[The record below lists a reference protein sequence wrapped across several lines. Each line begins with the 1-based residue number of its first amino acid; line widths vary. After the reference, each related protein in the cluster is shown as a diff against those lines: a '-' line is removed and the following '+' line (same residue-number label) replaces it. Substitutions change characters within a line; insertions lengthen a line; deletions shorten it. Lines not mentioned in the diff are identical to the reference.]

1 MIDLPR
7 MLLAALLGFPQYIP
21 EAAGRLTPDD
31 FPEGLGDLYAAID
44 GTWSA
49 KGEMDVVDILHRYPA
64 LKEAVAACIDALEAA
79 PVRVTRSRVKEWV
92 TALLEHRALER
103 FQALAVQAASPSTSY
118 EDLAD
123 LYGRMGQ
130 ALDTDHPGEDF
141 TPLGDLIDDYI
152 RNLDQQPDYIQTGI
166 GPLDRNLHI
175 LPGNFILI
183 GGRPSAGKTA
193 LSLQIAVEM
202 AKQGRKVC
210 YFSLETSPQI
220 LAQRIIANQLYA
232 PLEQVKT
239 KKVPAA
245 ELDGLSKLRK
255 LPLYI
260 RSASGRNVAWIRA
273 QALRMKAQAV
283 MVDYVQII
291 RPDRFADR
299 YQAITQISIG
309 LHELAQTT
317 GMVVI
322 GAAQLS
328 RNAAHTLPTNADL
341 KESGQLEQDADAV
354 LLLGSAEDGRSV
366 CILSKNKEGRVGEIP
381 PGLRQGAPAVF
392 GGGAVSR
399 ADIV

>member
-31 FPEGLGDLYAAID
+31 FPEGLGDLYAAIN

-49 KGEMDVVDILHRYPA
+49 KGEIDVVDVLHRYPD
-64 LKEAVAACIDALEAA
+64 LKETVAACMDALEVA
-79 PVRVTRSRVKEWV
+79 PVKVTRSRVREWV
-92 TALLEHRALER
+92 TALLERRALER

-118 EDLAD
+118 EDLAG

-130 ALDTDHPGEDF
+130 AMDTDHPGEDF

-152 RNLDQQPDYIQTGI
+152 RNLDQQPNYIATGI

-220 LAQRIIANQLYA
+220 LTQRIIANQLYA

-245 ELDGLSKLRK
+245 ELDGLSKLRQ

-273 QALRMKAQAV
+273 QALRMKAQVV

-291 RPDRFADR
+291 RPDRSGDR

-317 GMVVI
+317 GMVVM

-354 LLLGSAEDGRSV
+354 LLLGNAEDGRSV

-381 PGLRQGAPAVF
+381 LAFDKERQRFLEVVP
-392 GGGAVSR
+392 
-399 ADIV
+399 

>member
-31 FPEGLGDLYAAID
+31 FPDGLGDLYAALS

-49 KGEMDVVDILHRYPA
+49 KGEMDVVDVLHRYPN
-64 LKEAVAACIDALEAA
+64 LKETVAACMDALDVA
-79 PVRVTRSRVKEWV
+79 PVKVTRSRVKEWV
-92 TALLEHRALER
+92 TALLERRALER

-118 EDLAD
+118 EDLAA

-152 RNLDQQPDYIQTGI
+152 RNLDQQPNYIPTGI

-239 KKVPAA
+239 KKVPAI

-273 QALRMKAQAV
+273 QALRMKAQVV

-291 RPDRFADR
+291 RPDRSADR

-354 LLLGSAEDGRSV
+354 LLLGNAEDGRSV

-381 PGLRQGAPAVF
+381 LAFDKERQRFLEVVP
-392 GGGAVSR
+392 
-399 ADIV
+399 

>member
-31 FPEGLGDLYAAID
+31 FPEGLGDLYAALS

-79 PVRVTRSRVKEWV
+79 PVKVTRSRVKEWV
-92 TALLEHRALER
+92 TALLERRALER

-118 EDLAD
+118 EDLAA

-152 RNLDQQPDYIQTGI
+152 RNLDQQPNYIQTGI

-202 AKQGRKVC
+202 AKQGRKIC

-273 QALRMKAQAV
+273 QALRMKAQVV

-291 RPDRFADR
+291 RPDRSADR

-381 PGLRQGAPAVF
+381 LAFDKERQRFLEVVP
-392 GGGAVSR
+392 
-399 ADIV
+399 

>member
-1 MIDLPR
+1 MIDLPK

-21 EAAGRLTPDD
+21 EAVGRLTPDD
-31 FPEGLGDLYAAID
+31 FPEGLSDLYAAVD

-49 KGEMDVVDILHRYPA
+49 KGEMDVVDVLHHYPN
-64 LKEAVAACIDALEAA
+64 LKETVAACIDALDTA
-79 PVRVTRSRVKEWV
+79 PVQVTRSRVREWV
-92 TALLEHRALER
+92 TALLERRALER
-103 FQALAVQAASPSTSY
+103 FQSLAVQAASPSTSY
-118 EDLAD
+118 EDLAG

-130 ALDTDHPGEDF
+130 ALDTDHPDEDF
-141 TPLGDLIDDYI
+141 TPIGDLIDDYI
-152 RNLDQQPDYIQTGI
+152 RNLDQQPNYIPTGI

-202 AKQGRKVC
+202 AKQGRRVC

-220 LAQRIIANQLYA
+220 LTQRIIANQLYA

-245 ELDGLSKLRK
+245 ELDGLSKLRQ

-273 QALRMKAQAV
+273 QAQRMKAQVAV
-283 MVDYVQII
+283 IDYVQII
-291 RPDRFADR
+291 RPDRSGDR
-299 YQAITQISIG
+299 YQAITQISIA

-328 RNAAHTLPTNADL
+328 RNAAHAMPSNADL

-354 LLLGSAEDGRSV
+354 LLLGNADDGRSV

-381 PGLRQGAPAVF
+381 LAFDKERQRFLEVVP
-392 GGGAVSR
+392 
-399 ADIV
+399 

>member
-1 MIDLPR
+1 MIDLPK

-21 EAAGRLTPDD
+21 EAVGRLTPDD
-31 FPEGLGDLYAAID
+31 FPEGLSDLYAAVD

-49 KGEMDVVDILHRYPA
+49 KGEMDVVDVLHHYPN
-64 LKEAVAACIDALEAA
+64 LKETVAACIDVLDTA
-79 PVRVTRSRVKEWV
+79 PVQVTRSRVREWV
-92 TALLEHRALER
+92 TALLERRALER
-103 FQALAVQAASPSTSY
+103 FQTLAVQAASPSTSY
-118 EDLAD
+118 EDLAG

-130 ALDTDHPGEDF
+130 ALDTDHPDEDF
-141 TPLGDLIDDYI
+141 TPIGDLIDDYI
-152 RNLDQQPDYIQTGI
+152 RNLDQQPNYIPTGI

-220 LAQRIIANQLYA
+220 LTQRIIANQLYA

-245 ELDGLSKLRK
+245 ELDGLSKLRQ

-273 QALRMKAQAV
+273 QALRMKAQVAV
-283 MVDYVQII
+283 IDYVQII
-291 RPDRFADR
+291 RPDRSGDR
-299 YQAITQISIG
+299 YQAITQISIA

-328 RNAAHTLPTNADL
+328 RNAAHAMPSNADL

-354 LLLGSAEDGRSV
+354 LLLGNAEDGRSV

-381 PGLRQGAPAVF
+381 LAFDKERQRFLEVVP
-392 GGGAVSR
+392 
-399 ADIV
+399 

>member
-1 MIDLPR
+1 MIDLPK

-21 EAAGRLTPDD
+21 EAVGRLTPDD
-31 FPEGLGDLYAAID
+31 FPEGLSDLYAAVD

-49 KGEMDVVDILHRYPA
+49 KGEMDVVDVLHHYPN
-64 LKEAVAACIDALEAA
+64 LKETVAACIDVLDTA
-79 PVRVTRSRVKEWV
+79 PVQVTRSRVREWV
-92 TALLEHRALER
+92 TALLERRALER
-103 FQALAVQAASPSTSY
+103 FQTLAVQAASPSTSY
-118 EDLAD
+118 EDLAG

-130 ALDTDHPGEDF
+130 ALDTDHPDEDF
-141 TPLGDLIDDYI
+141 TPIGDLIDNYI
-152 RNLDQQPDYIQTGI
+152 RNLDQQPNYIPTGI

-220 LAQRIIANQLYA
+220 LTQRIIANQLYA

-245 ELDGLSKLRK
+245 ELDGLSKLRQ

-273 QALRMKAQAV
+273 QAQRMKAQVAV
-283 MVDYVQII
+283 IDYIQII
-291 RPDRFADR
+291 RPDRSGDR
-299 YQAITQISIG
+299 YQAITQVSIA

-328 RNAAHTLPTNADL
+328 RNAAHAMPSNADL

-354 LLLGSAEDGRSV
+354 LLLGNADDGRSV

-381 PGLRQGAPAVF
+381 LAFDKERQRFLEVVP
-392 GGGAVSR
+392 
-399 ADIV
+399 

>member
-31 FPEGLGDLYAAID
+31 FPEGLGDLYAALS

-49 KGEMDVVDILHRYPA
+49 KGEMDVVDILHHYPD
-64 LKEAVAACIDALEAA
+64 LKTTVAACIDALEAA
-79 PVRVTRSRVKEWV
+79 PVKVTRSRVKEWV
-92 TALLEHRALER
+92 TALLERRALER

-118 EDLAD
+118 EDLAG

-152 RNLDQQPDYIQTGI
+152 RSLDQQPNYIQTGI

-273 QALRMKAQAV
+273 QALRMKAQVV

-291 RPDRFADR
+291 RPDRSADR
-299 YQAITQISIG
+299 YQAITQISIA

-328 RNAAHTLPTNADL
+328 RNAAHTLPSNADL
-341 KESGQLEQDADAV
+341 KDSGQLEQDADAV
-354 LLLGSAEDGRSV
+354 LLLGNAEDGRSV

-381 PGLRQGAPAVF
+381 LAFDKEHQRFLEVVP
-392 GGGAVSR
+392 
-399 ADIV
+399 

>member
-7 MLLAALLGFPQYIP
+7 MLLAALLGFPEYIP

-49 KGEMDVVDILHRYPA
+49 KGEIDVVDVLHRYPD
-64 LKEAVAACIDALEAA
+64 LKETVAACMDALDVA
-79 PVRVTRSRVKEWV
+79 PVKVTRSRVREWV
-92 TALLEHRALER
+92 TALLERRALER

-118 EDLAD
+118 EDLAA

-152 RNLDQQPDYIQTGI
+152 RNLDQQPNYIATGI

-210 YFSLETSPQI
+210 YFSLETSPRI

-239 KKVPAA
+239 KNVPAA
-245 ELDGLSKLRK
+245 ELDGLSKLRQ

-273 QALRMKAQAV
+273 QALRMKAQVV

-291 RPDRFADR
+291 RPDRSGDR

-354 LLLGSAEDGRSV
+354 LLLGNAEDGRSV

-381 PGLRQGAPAVF
+381 MAFEKERQRFLEVVP
-392 GGGAVSR
+392 
-399 ADIV
+399 

>member
-1 MIDLPR
+1 MIDLPK

-49 KGEMDVVDILHRYPA
+49 KGEMDVVDVLHHYPN
-64 LKEAVAACIDALEAA
+64 LKETVAACIDALDNA
-79 PVRVTRSRVKEWV
+79 PVQVTRSRVREWV
-92 TALLEHRALER
+92 TALLERRALER
-103 FQALAVQAASPSTSY
+103 FQTLAVQAASPSTSY
-118 EDLAD
+118 EDLAG

-130 ALDTDHPGEDF
+130 ALDTDHPDEDF
-141 TPLGDLIDDYI
+141 TPIGDLIDDYI
-152 RNLDQQPDYIQTGI
+152 RNLDQQPNYIPTGI

-175 LPGNFILI
+175 LTGNFILI

-220 LAQRIIANQLYA
+220 LTQRIIANQLYA

-245 ELDGLSKLRK
+245 ELDGLSKLRQ

-260 RSASGRNVAWIRA
+260 RSASGRNVARIRA
-273 QALRMKAQAV
+273 QAQRMKAQVAV
-283 MVDYVQII
+283 IDYVQII
-291 RPDRFADR
+291 RPDRSGDR
-299 YQAITQISIG
+299 YQAITQISIA

-328 RNAAHTLPTNADL
+328 RNAAHAMPSNADL

-354 LLLGSAEDGRSV
+354 LLLGNADDGRSV

-381 PGLRQGAPAVF
+381 LAFDKERQSFLEVVP
-392 GGGAVSR
+392 
-399 ADIV
+399 

>member
-1 MIDLPR
+1 MIDLPKI
-7 MLLAALLGFPQYIP
+7 LLAALLGFPQYIP
-21 EAAGRLTPDD
+21 EAVGRLTPDD
-31 FPEGLGDLYAAID
+31 FPEGLSDLYAAID

-49 KGEMDVVDILHRYPA
+49 KGEMDVVDVLHHYPN
-64 LKEAVAACIDALEAA
+64 LKETVAACIDALDTA
-79 PVRVTRSRVKEWV
+79 PVQVTRSRVREWV
-92 TALLEHRALER
+92 TALLERRALER
-103 FQALAVQAASPSTSY
+103 FQTLAVQAASPSTSY
-118 EDLAD
+118 EDLAG

-141 TPLGDLIDDYI
+141 TPIGDLIDDYI
-152 RNLDQQPDYIQTGI
+152 RSLDQQPNYIPTGI

-220 LAQRIIANQLYA
+220 LTQRIIANQLYA

-245 ELDGLSKLRK
+245 ELDGLSKLRQ

-273 QALRMKAQAV
+273 QAQRMKAQVAV
-283 MVDYVQII
+283 IDYVQII
-291 RPDRFADR
+291 RPDRSGDR
-299 YQAITQISIG
+299 YQAITQISIA

-328 RNAAHTLPTNADL
+328 RNAAHAMPSNADL

-354 LLLGSAEDGRSV
+354 LLLGNADDGRSV

-381 PGLRQGAPAVF
+381 LAFDKERQRFLEVVP
-392 GGGAVSR
+392 
-399 ADIV
+399 

>member
-79 PVRVTRSRVKEWV
+79 PVKVTRSRVKEWV
-92 TALLEHRALER
+92 TALLERRALER

-118 EDLAD
+118 EDLAA

-152 RNLDQQPDYIQTGI
+152 RNLDQQPNYIPTGI

-273 QALRMKAQAV
+273 QALRMKAQVV

-291 RPDRFADR
+291 RPDRSGDR

-317 GMVVI
+317 GMVVM

-328 RNAAHTLPTNADL
+328 RNAAHTLPSNADL

-354 LLLGSAEDGRSV
+354 LLLGNAEDGRSV

-381 PGLRQGAPAVF
+381 LAFDKERQRFLEVVP
-392 GGGAVSR
+392 
-399 ADIV
+399 

>member
-31 FPEGLGDLYAAID
+31 FPEELGNLYAAID

-49 KGEMDVVDILHRYPA
+49 KGEIDVVDIIHRYPD
-64 LKEAVAACIDALEAA
+64 LKETVAACMDALDVA
-79 PVRVTRSRVKEWV
+79 PVKVTRSRVREWV
-92 TALLEHRALER
+92 TALLERRALER

-118 EDLAD
+118 EDLAA

-141 TPLGDLIDDYI
+141 TPIGDLIDDYI
-152 RNLDQQPDYIQTGI
+152 RNLDQQPGYIPTGI

-245 ELDGLSKLRK
+245 ELDGLSRLRK

-273 QALRMKAQAV
+273 QALRMKAQVV

-291 RPDRFADR
+291 RPDRSGDR
-299 YQAITQISIG
+299 YQAITRISIG

-317 GMVVI
+317 GMVVM

-354 LLLGSAEDGRSV
+354 LLLGNAEDGRSV

-381 PGLRQGAPAVF
+381 LAFDKERQRFLEVVP
-392 GGGAVSR
+392 
-399 ADIV
+399 

>member
-7 MLLAALLGFPQYIP
+7 MLLAALLGFPEYIP

-49 KGEMDVVDILHRYPA
+49 KGEMDVVDVLHRYPD
-64 LKEAVAACIDALEAA
+64 LKETVAACMDALDVA
-79 PVRVTRSRVKEWV
+79 PVKVTRSRVKEWV
-92 TALLEHRALER
+92 TALLERRALER
-103 FQALAVQAASPSTSY
+103 FQSLAMQAASPSTSY
-118 EDLAD
+118 EDLAA

-152 RNLDQQPDYIQTGI
+152 RNLDQQPNYIPTGI

-210 YFSLETSPQI
+210 YFSLETSPRI

-232 PLEQVKT
+232 PLEQVKN

-273 QALRMKAQAV
+273 QAQRMKAQVAV
-283 MVDYVQII
+283 IDYVQII
-291 RPDRFADR
+291 RPDRSGDR
-299 YQAITQISIG
+299 YQAITQVSIA

-317 GMVVI
+317 GMVVM

-328 RNAAHTLPTNADL
+328 RNAAHTLPSNADL

-354 LLLGSAEDGRSV
+354 LLLGNAEDGRSV

-381 PGLRQGAPAVF
+381 LAFDKERQRFLEVVP
-392 GGGAVSR
+392 
-399 ADIV
+399 

>member
-49 KGEMDVVDILHRYPA
+49 KGEMDVVDVLHRYPD
-64 LKEAVAACIDALEAA
+64 LKEAVAACMDALDVA
-79 PVRVTRSRVKEWV
+79 PVKVTRSRVKEWV
-92 TALLEHRALER
+92 TALLERRALER
-103 FQALAVQAASPSTSY
+103 FQALAMQAASPSTSY
-118 EDLAD
+118 EDLAS

-152 RNLDQQPDYIQTGI
+152 RNLDQQPNYIPTGI

-273 QALRMKAQAV
+273 QALRMKAQVV

-291 RPDRFADR
+291 RPDRSGDR

-328 RNAAHTLPTNADL
+328 RNAAHTLPSNADL

-354 LLLGSAEDGRSV
+354 LLLGSDENGRDV
-366 CILSKNKEGRVGEIP
+366 CILSKNKEGRIGEIP
-381 PGLRQGAPAVF
+381 IAFEKERQRFLEVVP
-392 GGGAVSR
+392 
-399 ADIV
+399 

>member
-7 MLLAALLGFPQYIP
+7 MLLAALLGFPEYIP

-31 FPEGLGDLYAAID
+31 FPEGLRDLYAALS

-49 KGEMDVVDILHRYPA
+49 KGEMDVVDVLHHYPD
-64 LKEAVAACIDALEAA
+64 LKETVAACMDALDVA
-79 PVRVTRSRVKEWV
+79 PVKVTRSRVKEWV
-92 TALLEHRALER
+92 TALLERRALER

-118 EDLAD
+118 EDLAA

-152 RNLDQQPDYIQTGI
+152 HNLDQQPNYIATGI

-210 YFSLETSPQI
+210 YFSLETSPRI

-232 PLEQVKT
+232 PLEQVKN

-245 ELDGLSKLRK
+245 ELDGLSKLRQ

-273 QALRMKAQAV
+273 QALRMKAQVV

-291 RPDRFADR
+291 RPDRSGDR

-354 LLLGSAEDGRSV
+354 LLLGNAEDGRSV

-381 PGLRQGAPAVF
+381 LAFDKECQRFLEVVP
-392 GGGAVSR
+392 
-399 ADIV
+399 

>member
-31 FPEGLGDLYAAID
+31 FPDGLGDLYAALS

-49 KGEMDVVDILHRYPA
+49 KGEMDVVDVLHRYPD
-64 LKEAVAACIDALEAA
+64 LKETVAACMDALDVA
-79 PVRVTRSRVKEWV
+79 PVKVTRSRVREWV
-92 TALLEHRALER
+92 TALLERRALER

-118 EDLAD
+118 DDLAA

-141 TPLGDLIDDYI
+141 TPIGDLIDDYI
-152 RNLDQQPDYIQTGI
+152 RNLDQQPNYIATGI

-232 PLEQVKT
+232 PLEQVKN

-245 ELDGLSKLRK
+245 ELDGLSKLRQ

-273 QALRMKAQAV
+273 QALRMKAQVV

-291 RPDRFADR
+291 RPDRSGDR

-317 GMVVI
+317 GMVVM

-328 RNAAHTLPTNADL
+328 RNAAHTLPSNADL

-354 LLLGSAEDGRSV
+354 LLLGNAEDGRSV

-381 PGLRQGAPAVF
+381 LAFDKERQRFLEVVP
-392 GGGAVSR
+392 
-399 ADIV
+399 

>member
-31 FPEGLGDLYAAID
+31 FPEGLGDLYAALS

-49 KGEMDVVDILHRYPA
+49 KGEMDVVDILHHYPD
-64 LKEAVAACIDALEAA
+64 LKTTVAACIDALEAA
-79 PVRVTRSRVKEWV
+79 PVKVTRSRVKEWV
-92 TALLEHRALER
+92 TALLERRALER

-118 EDLAD
+118 EDLAG

-152 RNLDQQPDYIQTGI
+152 RSLDQQPNYIQTGI

-273 QALRMKAQAV
+273 QALRMKAQVV

-291 RPDRFADR
+291 RPDRSADR

-341 KESGQLEQDADAV
+341 KDSGQLEQDADAV
-354 LLLGSAEDGRSV
+354 LLLGNAEDGRSV

-381 PGLRQGAPAVF
+381 LAFDKERQRFLEVVP
-392 GGGAVSR
+392 
-399 ADIV
+399 

>member
-1 MIDLPR
+1 MIDLPK

-21 EAAGRLTPDD
+21 EAVGRLTPDD
-31 FPEGLGDLYAAID
+31 FPEGLSDLYAAVD

-49 KGEMDVVDILHRYPA
+49 KGEMDVVDVLHHYPN
-64 LKEAVAACIDALEAA
+64 LKETVAACIDALDTA
-79 PVRVTRSRVKEWV
+79 PVQVTRSRVREWV
-92 TALLEHRALER
+92 TALLERRALER
-103 FQALAVQAASPSTSY
+103 FQTLAVQAASPSTSY
-118 EDLAD
+118 EDLAG

-141 TPLGDLIDDYI
+141 TPIGDLIDDYI
-152 RNLDQQPDYIQTGI
+152 RSLDQQPNYIPTGI

-220 LAQRIIANQLYA
+220 LTQRIIANQLYA

-245 ELDGLSKLRK
+245 ELDGLSKLRQ

-273 QALRMKAQAV
+273 QAQRMKAQVAV
-283 MVDYVQII
+283 IDYVQII
-291 RPDRFADR
+291 RPDRSGDR
-299 YQAITQISIG
+299 YQAITQISIA

-328 RNAAHTLPTNADL
+328 RNAAHAMPSNADL

-354 LLLGSAEDGRSV
+354 LLLGNADDGRSV

-381 PGLRQGAPAVF
+381 LAFDKERQRFLEVVP
-392 GGGAVSR
+392 
-399 ADIV
+399 

>member
-79 PVRVTRSRVKEWV
+79 PVKVTRSRVKEWV

-103 FQALAVQAASPSTSY
+103 FQALAVQAASPATSY

-291 RPDRFADR
+291 RPDRSADR
-299 YQAITQISIG
+299 YQAITQISIA

-341 KESGQLEQDADAV
+341 KDSGQLEQDADAV
-354 LLLGSAEDGRSV
+354 LLLGNAEDGHSV

-381 PGLRQGAPAVF
+381 LAFDKERQRFLEVVP
-392 GGGAVSR
+392 
-399 ADIV
+399 

>member
-31 FPEGLGDLYAAID
+31 FPEGLGDLYAALS

-49 KGEMDVVDILHRYPA
+49 KGEMDVVDVLHHYPD
-64 LKEAVAACIDALEAA
+64 LKETVAACMDALDVA
-79 PVRVTRSRVKEWV
+79 PVKVTRSRVKEWV
-92 TALLEHRALER
+92 TALLERRALER

-118 EDLAD
+118 DDLAA

-152 RNLDQQPDYIQTGI
+152 RNLDQQPNYIPTGI

-210 YFSLETSPQI
+210 YFSLETSPRI

-232 PLEQVKT
+232 PLEQVKN

-245 ELDGLSKLRK
+245 ELDGLSKLRQ

-273 QALRMKAQAV
+273 QALRMKAQVV

-291 RPDRFADR
+291 RPDRSGDR

-317 GMVVI
+317 GMVVM

-354 LLLGSAEDGRSV
+354 LLLGNAEDGRSV

-381 PGLRQGAPAVF
+381 LAFDKERQRFLEVVP
-392 GGGAVSR
+392 
-399 ADIV
+399 

>member
-49 KGEMDVVDILHRYPA
+49 KGEMDVVDVLHRYPD
-64 LKEAVAACIDALEAA
+64 LKETVAACMDALDVA
-79 PVRVTRSRVKEWV
+79 PVKVTRSRVREWV
-92 TALLEHRALER
+92 TALLERRALER

-118 EDLAD
+118 DDLAA

-141 TPLGDLIDDYI
+141 TPIGDLIDDYI
-152 RNLDQQPDYIQTGI
+152 RNLDQQPGYIPTGI

-232 PLEQVKT
+232 PLEQVKN

-273 QALRMKAQAV
+273 QALRMKAQVV

-291 RPDRFADR
+291 RPDRSGDR

-354 LLLGSAEDGRSV
+354 LLLGNAEDGRSV

-381 PGLRQGAPAVF
+381 LAFDKERQRFLEVVP
-392 GGGAVSR
+392 
-399 ADIV
+399 

>member
-31 FPEGLGDLYAAID
+31 FPEGLGDLYAALS

-79 PVRVTRSRVKEWV
+79 PVKVTRSRVKEWV

-103 FQALAVQAASPSTSY
+103 FQALAVQAASPATSY

-273 QALRMKAQAV
+273 QALRMKAQVV

-291 RPDRFADR
+291 RPDRSADR

-354 LLLGSAEDGRSV
+354 LLLGNAEDGRSV

-381 PGLRQGAPAVF
+381 LAFDKERQRFLEVVP
-392 GGGAVSR
+392 
-399 ADIV
+399 

>member
-21 EAAGRLTPDD
+21 EAVGRLTPDD
-31 FPEGLGDLYAAID
+31 FPEGLSDLYAALS

-79 PVRVTRSRVKEWV
+79 PVKVTRSRVKEWV

-103 FQALAVQAASPSTSY
+103 FQSLAMQAASPATSY

-152 RNLDQQPDYIQTGI
+152 RSLDQQPNYIQTGI

-291 RPDRFADR
+291 RPDRSADR

-341 KESGQLEQDADAV
+341 KDSGQLEQDADAV

-381 PGLRQGAPAVF
+381 LAFDKERQRFLEVVP
-392 GGGAVSR
+392 
-399 ADIV
+399 

>member
-31 FPEGLGDLYAAID
+31 FPEGLGDLYAALS

-79 PVRVTRSRVKEWV
+79 PVKVTRSRVKEWV

-103 FQALAVQAASPSTSY
+103 FQALAVQAASPATSY

-273 QALRMKAQAV
+273 QALRMKAQVV

-291 RPDRFADR
+291 RPDRSGDR

-317 GMVVI
+317 GMVVM

-354 LLLGSAEDGRSV
+354 LLLGNAEDGRSV

-381 PGLRQGAPAVF
+381 LAFDKECQRFLEVVP
-392 GGGAVSR
+392 
-399 ADIV
+399 

>member
-31 FPEGLGDLYAAID
+31 FPEGLGDLYAALS

-79 PVRVTRSRVKEWV
+79 PVKVTRSRVKEWV
-92 TALLEHRALER
+92 TALLERRALER
-103 FQALAVQAASPSTSY
+103 FQALAVQAASPATSY

-152 RNLDQQPDYIQTGI
+152 RSLDQQPNYIQTGI

-291 RPDRFADR
+291 RPDRSADR
-299 YQAITQISIG
+299 YQAITQISIA

-328 RNAAHTLPTNADL
+328 RNAAHTMPSNADL
-341 KESGQLEQDADAV
+341 KDSGQLEQDADAV
-354 LLLGSAEDGRSV
+354 LLLGNAEDGRSV

-381 PGLRQGAPAVF
+381 LAFDKERQRFLEVVP
-392 GGGAVSR
+392 
-399 ADIV
+399 

>member
-49 KGEMDVVDILHRYPA
+49 KGEMDVVDVLHRYPD
-64 LKEAVAACIDALEAA
+64 LKEAVAACMDALDVA
-79 PVRVTRSRVKEWV
+79 PVKVNRSRVREWV
-92 TALLEHRALER
+92 TALLERRALER
-103 FQALAVQAASPSTSY
+103 FQSLAMQAASPSTSY
-118 EDLAD
+118 EDLAA

-141 TPLGDLIDDYI
+141 TPIGDLIDDYI
-152 RNLDQQPDYIQTGI
+152 RNLDQKPNYIATGI

-202 AKQGRKVC
+202 AKQSRKVC

-273 QALRMKAQAV
+273 QALRMKAQVV

-291 RPDRFADR
+291 RPDRSGDR

-317 GMVVI
+317 GMVVM

-328 RNAAHTLPTNADL
+328 RNAAHTLPSNADL

-354 LLLGSAEDGRSV
+354 LLLGNAEDGRSV

-381 PGLRQGAPAVF
+381 LAFDKERQRFLEVVP
-392 GGGAVSR
+392 
-399 ADIV
+399 

>member
-1 MIDLPR
+1 M
-7 MLLAALLGFPQYIP
+7 
-21 EAAGRLTPDD
+21 
-31 FPEGLGDLYAAID
+31 
-44 GTWSA
+44 
-49 KGEMDVVDILHRYPA
+49 
-64 LKEAVAACIDALEAA
+64 
-79 PVRVTRSRVKEWV
+79 
-92 TALLEHRALER
+92 
-103 FQALAVQAASPSTSY
+103 QAASPSTSY
-118 EDLAD
+118 EDLAA

-152 RNLDQQPDYIQTGI
+152 RNLDQQPNYIATGI

-255 LPLYI
+255 L
-260 RSASGRNVAWIRA
+260 A
-273 QALRMKAQAV
+273 AV
-283 MVDYVQII
+283 HPVGVGAERGLDPGPGPADEGPGGDGGL
-291 RPDRFADR
+291 RPDHPARPVGG
-299 YQAITQISIG
+299 SVSG
-309 LHELAQTT
+309 H
-317 GMVVI
+317 
-322 GAAQLS
+322 
-328 RNAAHTLPTNADL
+328 HPDL
-341 KESGQLEQDADAV
+341 Y
-354 LLLGSAEDGRSV
+354 
-366 CILSKNKEGRVGEIP
+366 CP
-381 PGLRQGAPAVF
+381 P
-392 GGGAVSR
+392 
-399 ADIV
+399 

>member
-7 MLLAALLGFPQYIP
+7 MLLAALLGFPEYIP

-49 KGEMDVVDILHRYPA
+49 KGEMDVVDVLHHYPN
-64 LKEAVAACIDALEAA
+64 LKETVAACIDALDNA
-79 PVRVTRSRVKEWV
+79 PVQVTRSRVREWV
-92 TALLEHRALER
+92 TALLERRALER

-118 EDLAD
+118 EDLAA

-152 RNLDQQPDYIQTGI
+152 RNLDQKPNYIPTGI

-232 PLEQVKT
+232 PLEQVKN

-273 QALRMKAQAV
+273 QALRMKAQVV

-291 RPDRFADR
+291 RPDRSGDR
-299 YQAITQISIG
+299 YQAITQISIA

-317 GMVVI
+317 GMVVM

-328 RNAAHTLPTNADL
+328 RNAAHAMPSNADL

-354 LLLGSAEDGRSV
+354 LLLGNAEDGRSV

-381 PGLRQGAPAVF
+381 LAFDKERQRFLEVVP
-392 GGGAVSR
+392 
-399 ADIV
+399 

>member
-7 MLLAALLGFPQYIP
+7 MLLAALLGFPEYIP

-49 KGEMDVVDILHRYPA
+49 KGEMDVVDVLHRYPN
-64 LKEAVAACIDALEAA
+64 LKETVAACMDALDVA
-79 PVRVTRSRVKEWV
+79 PVKVTRSRVREWV
-92 TALLEHRALER
+92 TALLERRALER

-118 EDLAD
+118 EDLAA

-152 RNLDQQPDYIQTGI
+152 RNLDQQPGYIATGI

-273 QALRMKAQAV
+273 QALRMKAQVV

-291 RPDRFADR
+291 RPDRSGDR
-299 YQAITQISIG
+299 YQAITQISIA

-317 GMVVI
+317 GMVVM

-354 LLLGSAEDGRSV
+354 LLLGNAEDGRSV

-381 PGLRQGAPAVF
+381 LTFDKERQRFLEVVP
-392 GGGAVSR
+392 
-399 ADIV
+399 

>member
-7 MLLAALLGFPQYIP
+7 MLLAALLGFPEYIP

-49 KGEMDVVDILHRYPA
+49 KGEMDVVDVLHRYPD
-64 LKEAVAACIDALEAA
+64 LKETVAACMDALDVA
-79 PVRVTRSRVKEWV
+79 PVKVTRSRVKEWV
-92 TALLEHRALER
+92 TALLERRALER

-118 EDLAD
+118 EDLAA

-141 TPLGDLIDDYI
+141 TPIGDLIDDYI
-152 RNLDQQPDYIQTGI
+152 RNLDQQPNYIQTGI

-232 PLEQVKT
+232 PLEQVKN
-239 KKVPAA
+239 KKVPAI

-273 QALRMKAQAV
+273 QALRMKAQVV

-291 RPDRFADR
+291 RPDRSGDR

-328 RNAAHTLPTNADL
+328 RNAAHTLPSNADL

-354 LLLGSAEDGRSV
+354 LLLGNAEDGRSV

-381 PGLRQGAPAVF
+381 LAFDKERQRFLEVVP
-392 GGGAVSR
+392 
-399 ADIV
+399 

>member
-1 MIDLPR
+1 MIDLPK

-21 EAAGRLTPDD
+21 EAVGRLTPDD
-31 FPEGLGDLYAAID
+31 FPEDLSDLYAAVD

-49 KGEMDVVDILHRYPA
+49 KGEMDVVDVLHHYPN
-64 LKEAVAACIDALEAA
+64 LKETVAACIDALDTA
-79 PVRVTRSRVKEWV
+79 PVQVTRSRVREWV
-92 TALLEHRALER
+92 TALLERRALER
-103 FQALAVQAASPSTSY
+103 FQTLAVQAASPSTGY
-118 EDLAD
+118 EDLAG

-141 TPLGDLIDDYI
+141 TPIGDLIDDYI
-152 RNLDQQPDYIQTGI
+152 RGLDQQPNYIPTGI

-220 LAQRIIANQLYA
+220 LTQRIIANQLYA

-239 KKVPAA
+239 KKVPAS
-245 ELDGLSKLRK
+245 ELDGLSKLRQ

-273 QALRMKAQAV
+273 QAQRMKAQVAV
-283 MVDYVQII
+283 IDYVQII
-291 RPDRFADR
+291 RPDRSGDR
-299 YQAITQISIG
+299 YQAITQVSIA

-328 RNAAHTLPTNADL
+328 RNAAHAMPSNADL

-354 LLLGSAEDGRSV
+354 LLLGNADDGRNV

-381 PGLRQGAPAVF
+381 LAFDKERQRFLEVVP
-392 GGGAVSR
+392 
-399 ADIV
+399 

>member
-7 MLLAALLGFPQYIP
+7 MLLAALLGFPEYIP
-21 EAAGRLTPDD
+21 EAAGRLSPDD

-49 KGEMDVVDILHRYPA
+49 RGEMDVVDVLHRYPD
-64 LKEAVAACIDALEAA
+64 LKETVAACMDALDVA
-79 PVRVTRSRVKEWV
+79 PVRVTRSRVREWV
-92 TALLEHRALER
+92 TALLERRALER

-118 EDLAD
+118 EDLAA

-152 RNLDQQPDYIQTGI
+152 RNLDQKPNYIPTGI

-210 YFSLETSPQI
+210 YFSLETSPRI

-232 PLEQVKT
+232 PLEQVKN

-245 ELDGLSKLRK
+245 ELDGLSKLRQ

-273 QALRMKAQAV
+273 QALRMKAQVV

-291 RPDRFADR
+291 RPDRSGDR

-317 GMVVI
+317 GMVVM

-328 RNAAHTLPTNADL
+328 RNAAHTLPSNADL

-354 LLLGSAEDGRSV
+354 LLLGNAEDGRSV

-381 PGLRQGAPAVF
+381 LAFDKERQRFLEVVP
-392 GGGAVSR
+392 
-399 ADIV
+399 

>member
-49 KGEMDVVDILHRYPA
+49 KGEMDVVDVLHRYPN
-64 LKEAVAACIDALEAA
+64 LKETVAACMDALDVA
-79 PVRVTRSRVKEWV
+79 PVKVTRSRVREWV
-92 TALLEHRALER
+92 TALLERRALER

-118 EDLAD
+118 EDLAA

-152 RNLDQQPDYIQTGI
+152 RNLDQQPNYIATGI

-193 LSLQIAVEM
+193 LSLQMAVEM

-232 PLEQVKT
+232 PLEQVKN
-239 KKVPAA
+239 KKVPAI

-273 QALRMKAQAV
+273 QALRMKAQVV

-291 RPDRFADR
+291 RPDRSGDR

-354 LLLGSAEDGRSV
+354 LLLGNAEDGRSV

-381 PGLRQGAPAVF
+381 LAFDKERQRFLEVVP
-392 GGGAVSR
+392 
-399 ADIV
+399 

>member
-7 MLLAALLGFPQYIP
+7 MLLAALLGFPQYLP
-21 EAAGRLTPDD
+21 EAVGRLTPDD
-31 FPEGLGDLYAAID
+31 FPEGLSDLYAAID

-49 KGEMDVVDILHRYPA
+49 KGEMDVVDVLHHYPS
-64 LKEAVAACIDALEAA
+64 LKETVAACIDALEAA
-79 PVRVTRSRVKEWV
+79 PVRVTRSRVREWV
-92 TALLEHRALER
+92 TALLERRALER
-103 FQALAVQAASPSTSY
+103 FQSLAMQAASASTSY
-118 EDLAD
+118 EDLPG

-130 ALDTDHPGEDF
+130 ALDIDHPGEDF
-141 TPLGDLIDDYI
+141 TPIGDLIDEYI
-152 RNLDQQPDYIQTGI
+152 RNLSRQPDYLPTGI

-175 LPGNFILI
+175 LPGYFILI

-193 LSLQIAVEM
+193 LSLQIGVEM
-202 AKQGRKVC
+202 AKQGRRVC

-220 LAQRIIANQLYA
+220 LTQRIIANQLYA

-239 KKVPAA
+239 KKLPADQ
-245 ELDGLSKLRK
+245 LDGLSKLRQ

-260 RSASGRNVAWIRA
+260 RSASGRNVAWMRA
-273 QALRMKAQAV
+273 QAQRMKAQV
-283 MVDYVQII
+283 VIVDYVQII
-291 RPDRFADR
+291 RPDRSGDR
-299 YQAITQISIG
+299 YQAITQVSIA

-328 RNAAHTLPTNADL
+328 RSAAHTLPSNADL

-354 LLLGSAEDGRSV
+354 LLLGSAADGRGV

-381 PGLRQGAPAVF
+381 LRFDKERQRFVEVTG
-392 GGGAVSR
+392 
-399 ADIV
+399 

>member
-64 LKEAVAACIDALEAA
+64 LKEAVAACIDALDVA
-79 PVRVTRSRVKEWV
+79 PVKVTRSRVREWV
-92 TALLEHRALER
+92 TALLERRALER

-118 EDLAD
+118 EDLAA

-152 RNLDQQPDYIQTGI
+152 RNLDQQPNYITTGI

-232 PLEQVKT
+232 PLEQVKN

-273 QALRMKAQAV
+273 QALRMKAQVV

-291 RPDRFADR
+291 RPDRSGDR

-354 LLLGSAEDGRSV
+354 LLLGNAEDGRSV

-381 PGLRQGAPAVF
+381 LAFDKERQRFLEVVP
-392 GGGAVSR
+392 
-399 ADIV
+399 

>member
-1 MIDLPR
+1 MIDLPK

-21 EAAGRLTPDD
+21 EAVGRLTPDD
-31 FPEGLGDLYAAID
+31 FPEGLSDLYAAVD

-49 KGEMDVVDILHRYPA
+49 KGEMDVVDVLHHYPN
-64 LKEAVAACIDALEAA
+64 LKETVAACIDALDTA
-79 PVRVTRSRVKEWV
+79 PVQVTRSRVREWV
-92 TALLEHRALER
+92 TALLERRALER
-103 FQALAVQAASPSTSY
+103 FQTLAVQAASPSTSY
-118 EDLAD
+118 EDLAG

-130 ALDTDHPGEDF
+130 ALDTDHPDEDF
-141 TPLGDLIDDYI
+141 TPIGDLIDDYI
-152 RNLDQQPDYIQTGI
+152 RNLDQQPNYIPTGI

-202 AKQGRKVC
+202 AKQGRRVC

-220 LAQRIIANQLYA
+220 LTQRIIANQLYA

-245 ELDGLSKLRK
+245 ELDGLSKLRQ

-273 QALRMKAQAV
+273 QAQRMKAQVAV
-283 MVDYVQII
+283 IDYIQII
-291 RPDRFADR
+291 RPDRSGDR
-299 YQAITQISIG
+299 YQAITQISIA

-328 RNAAHTLPTNADL
+328 RNAAHAMPSNADL

-354 LLLGSAEDGRSV
+354 LLLGNADDGRSV

-381 PGLRQGAPAVF
+381 LAFDKEHQRFLEVVP
-392 GGGAVSR
+392 
-399 ADIV
+399 

>member
-31 FPEGLGDLYAAID
+31 FPEGLGDLYAAIN

-49 KGEMDVVDILHRYPA
+49 KGEIDVVDVLHRYPD
-64 LKEAVAACIDALEAA
+64 LKETVAACMDALEVA
-79 PVRVTRSRVKEWV
+79 PVKVTRSRVREWV
-92 TALLEHRALER
+92 TALLERRALER

-118 EDLAD
+118 EDLAG

-130 ALDTDHPGEDF
+130 AMDTDHPGEDF

-152 RNLDQQPDYIQTGI
+152 RNLDQQPNYIATGI

-220 LAQRIIANQLYA
+220 LTQRIIANQLYA

-245 ELDGLSKLRK
+245 ELDGLSKLRQ

-273 QALRMKAQAV
+273 QALRMKAQVV

-291 RPDRFADR
+291 RPDRSGDR

-317 GMVVI
+317 GMVVM

-354 LLLGSAEDGRSV
+354 LLLGNAEDGRSV

-381 PGLRQGAPAVF
+381 LAFDKERQRFLEVAP
-392 GGGAVSR
+392 
-399 ADIV
+399 

>member
-1 MIDLPR
+1 MIDLPK

-21 EAAGRLTPDD
+21 EAVGRLTPDD
-31 FPEGLGDLYAAID
+31 FPEDLSDLYAAVD

-49 KGEMDVVDILHRYPA
+49 KGEMDVVDVLHHYPN
-64 LKEAVAACIDALEAA
+64 LKETVAACIDALDTA
-79 PVRVTRSRVKEWV
+79 PVQVTRSRVREWV
-92 TALLEHRALER
+92 TALLERRALER
-103 FQALAVQAASPSTSY
+103 FQTLAVQAASPSTGY
-118 EDLAD
+118 EDLAG

-141 TPLGDLIDDYI
+141 TPIGDLIDDYI
-152 RNLDQQPDYIQTGI
+152 RGLDQQPNYIPTGI

-210 YFSLETSPQI
+210 YFSLETSPQT
-220 LAQRIIANQLYA
+220 LTQRIIANQLYA

-239 KKVPAA
+239 KKVPAS
-245 ELDGLSKLRK
+245 ELDGLSKLRQ

-273 QALRMKAQAV
+273 QAQRMKAQVAV
-283 MVDYVQII
+283 IDYVQII
-291 RPDRFADR
+291 RPDRSGDR
-299 YQAITQISIG
+299 YQAITQVSIA

-328 RNAAHTLPTNADL
+328 RNAAHAMPSNADL

-354 LLLGSAEDGRSV
+354 LLLGNADDGRNV

-381 PGLRQGAPAVF
+381 LAFDKERQRFLEVVP
-392 GGGAVSR
+392 
-399 ADIV
+399 